1 MDMRRFHRQSSA
13 SSAPDRWLAA
23 DLLLREDPQE
33 EDEDED
39 EEEDD
44 DKDGDDDDGDG
55 YSE

>member
-1 MDMRRFHRQSSA
+1 MRRFHRQSSA